1 MTLDRDKCALEIP
14 KMVLIM
20 GLETETSWLFL
31 LRDTHN
37 KSCSLVLIGYL
48 LVYICFEEIC
58 TGLINI

>member
-37 KSCSLVLIGYL
+37 KSSDWYL